1 MSDDMDY
8 IVLYDEEGNES
19 EFEIIATLEVNDI
32 EYAILLPTGEDV
44 DEDNEIESETDEVE
58 EVYIL
63 RVEQDENGDD
73 VLVGIED
80 DDELNDVIAAYEEL
94 IQEESN

>member
-1 MSDDMDY
+1 MDY

-44 DEDNEIESETDEVE
+44 DENNEIESETDDVE

>member
-1 MSDDMDY
+1 MDY